1 MAFGVANCVEHQ
13 NSKILES
20 FHFLYFKQLMAMAND
35 HFQQLMQNKVSRK
48 WFLCGVQSLNKLL
61 PNLAFNLPIGK
72 NIGYMDIK
80 ESSFGCMMKFRT
92 YDICILQ
99 S

>member
-1 MAFGVANCVEHQ
+1 
-13 NSKILES
+13 
-20 FHFLYFKQLMAMAND
+20 MAMAND

-72 NIGYMDIK
+72 NIGYMASVAWWTLGHTIFVYCNPEKMRMEREGTRDDNTAPR
-80 ESSFGCMMKFRT
+80 SLC
-92 YDICILQ
+92 YHLL
-99 S
+99 